1 MYFSK
6 TLTKSQNPS
15 LGKKGGCD
23 MERGEKV
30 QAGTL
35 KVSESVIATIARLAT
50 IEVAGVES
58 LTNANSTF
66 KNVFLKQSE
75 NDAIKVRL
83 AGDVVEISI
92 SILVKFGH
100 KVVVI
105 SEQIQNNVKASV
117 QSMTGV
123 AVARVNVSIAGV
135 VFDDVSSDN
144 N

>member
-1 MYFSK
+1 
-6 TLTKSQNPS
+6 
-15 LGKKGGCD
+15 